1 VLGKE
6 GFNDSPNLAPFFVIG
21 ASRSGTTLLR
31 LMLNE
36 HPALHVPRESWF
48 LIDLMDKLPLEYPLS
63 RDQIR
68 LAFEI
73 ITTHW
78 RWIGWDVEDS
88 CLWDRLAS
96 LHEPLLRDL
105 IDAVFNLS
113 SERSGK
119 YSWGDKTPE
128 YIRHID
134 RLHTVFPEAKFVH
147 IIRDGRDVTLSL
159 TRYDYRMGELSE
171 NAKYWAEW
179 VAAGIE
185 SGRRLPEDLYLE
197 IAYEDLVVNAE
208 PTLRKLCQFLTVPYD
223 HRMLGFYRNAGRNV
237 ASWEW
242 GHHYKTLNPLSSKEV
257 YKWRREMRTL
267 DLIKFES
274 VAGYTMDRTNQA
286 RVFTRMYR
294 IIPMA
299 FTALSKVTT
308 WSLPLL
314 QKVRP

>member
-1 VLGKE
+1 MTSNV
-6 GFNDSPNLAPFFVIG
+6 APFFVIG
-21 ASRSGTTLLR
+21 ASRSGTTLFR

-63 RDQIR
+63 KEQIR

-88 CLWDRLAS
+88 CLWDRLAL
-96 LHEPLLRDL
+96 LHEPLLSDV
-105 IDAVFNLS
+105 IDAVYKLS
-113 SERSGK
+113 SEQSGK
-119 YSWGDKTPE
+119 HSWGDKTPE

-134 RLHTVFPEAKFVH
+134 RLHTVLPEAKFVH
-147 IIRDGRDVTLSL
+147 IIRDGRDVCLSL
-159 TRYDYRMGELSE
+159 TRYDYRMGVLSE

-208 PTLRKLCQFLTVPYD
+208 PTLRKVCQFLTVPYD
-223 HRMLGFYRNAGRNV
+223 QRMLEFHRNAERNV

-242 GHHYKTLNPLSSKEV
+242 GHHYKTLNPLSSEEV
-257 YKWRREMRTL
+257 HKWRREMKML
-267 DLIKFES
+267 DLIVFES
-274 VAGYTMDRTNQA
+274 VAGDTMDRTNQDK
-286 RVFTRMYR
+286 VFTGISRT
-294 IIPMA
+294 IPIA
-299 FTALSKVTT
+299 FAALNKVAKR
-308 WSLPLL
+308 PARLL
-314 QKVRP
+314 QNVRS

>member
-1 VLGKE
+1 MT
-6 GFNDSPNLAPFFVIG
+6 PNLAPFFVIG

-63 RDQIR
+63 KEQIR

-78 RWIGWDVEDS
+78 RWIGWEVEDS
-88 CLWDRLAS
+88 CLWDRLAP
-96 LHEPLLRDL
+96 LHEPLLSDL
-105 IDAVFNLS
+105 IDAVFKLS

-147 IIRDGRDVTLSL
+147 IIRDGRDVCLSL
-159 TRYDYRMGELSE
+159 TRYDYRMGVLSE

-208 PTLRKLCQFLTVPYD
+208 QTLRKVCQFLTVPYD
-223 HRMLGFYRNAGRNV
+223 HRMLEYHKNAGRNV

-242 GHHYKTLNPLSSKEV
+242 GHHYKTLNPLSSEEV
-257 YKWRREMRTL
+257 HKWRREMRML
-267 DLIKFES
+267 DLIVFES
-274 VAGYTMDRTNQA
+274 VAGYTMDRTNQDK
-286 RVFTRMYR
+286 VFTGIYR
-294 IIPMA
+294 TIPRA
-299 FTALSKVTT
+299 YTALNEVTKR
-308 WSLPLL
+308 SVGLL
-314 QKVRP
+314 QKVRS